1 MIQILTLLQQG
12 IVATLLDVDNA
23 IYMTSAIERLPLRQ
37 RRKFII
43 WGLLAEFIGRITLI
57 HFFFSLWSEN
67 ETLFTFLGIKFT
79 PDSISLFIAGT
90 FLICKSSEELYEFF
104 QGKDE
109 QQQKQLS
116 QVSFFPLMIE
126 ATIVN
131 LILSI
136 DTLIVVAAKSPDL
149 SSIIS
154 LFLISVII
162 RSFAID
168 IIARLIKKYPS
179 INIVTLVFL
188 IIIGVEL
195 FLEGF
200 WFKFPEEI
208 FNTVMLVAI
217 IVAFWYQRQ
226 RTSPA
231 QRS

>member
-1 MIQILTLLQQG
+1 MIQILSVLQKG
-12 IVATLLDVDNA
+12 VVATLLDVDNA
-23 IYMTSAIERLPLRQ
+23 IYMTSAIERLPYSHRRQ
-37 RRKFII
+37 FIV
-43 WGLLAEFIGRITLI
+43 WGLLAEFVGRITLI

-67 ETLFTFLGIKFT
+67 ETLFTLLGIKFT

-90 FLICKSSEELYEFF
+90 FLICKSSKELYEFF
-104 QGKDE
+104 KLRDE
-109 QQQKQLS
+109 QQKKQLS
-116 QVSFFPLMIE
+116 QASFLKLMIE

-154 LFLISVII
+154 LFLISAII

-168 IIARLIKKYPS
+168 KIAQLIKKYPS

-217 IVAFWYQRQ
+217 IVAFWHQRQ
-226 RTSPA
+226 RSL
-231 QRS
+231 